1 MSAETLDAGVKRIT
15 NKRSTPIRTILA
27 RKRILCE
34 RWRGPHNRCGGRS
47 MLVESAGLRGRLIMM
62 GN

>member
-1 MSAETLDAGVKRIT
+1 MNAETLDAGVKRIT

-34 RWRGPHNRCGGRS
+34 RWRDPHNR
-47 MLVESAGLRGRLIMM
+47 RGRTIHACRVGWFKGSLDHD
-62 GN
+62 G